1 MNNFLKYPDFLLI
14 KKAPKNEKLKMQSY
28 FKPLMNYL
36 FNHESI
42 SSLPLIFKEEQV
54 LSYIEEYSA
63 SIDLFVYPYFSEEK
77 ERFISFLK
85 DQVNEKMLP
94 KAEVFLKK
102 SISSCFPEFYKEF
115 QPPSGAEIERFINQI
130 INYPKSRECFLLN
143 TCLIKSKLI
152 ENLIYSLFS
161 LSNPYT
167 VYLLESEENKSF
179 TANMLISFI
188 EMSLLLYPL
197 VILWE
202 EENNKDIPLE
212 NISQLSQQL
221 NRRFL
226 FLPIPLLENLLNLS
240 NGIKAKTLIKITNIF
255 QEKAKFPLLEDDLRG
270 AVPSLESWFASEY
283 NNINLDKRILKE
295 LWEGYK
301 EWKE

>member
-1 MNNFLKYPDFLLI
+1 
-14 KKAPKNEKLKMQSY
+14 MQSY

-54 LSYIEEYSA
+54 LSYLEEYSA

-77 ERFISFLK
+77 ERFSSFIK
-85 DQVNEKMLP
+85 DQVNEEILP
-94 KAEVFLKK
+94 KAEGLLKK
-102 SISSCFPEFYKEF
+102 SINSTFPEFFKEF
-115 QPPSGAEIERFINQI
+115 QTPSSSEVERFINQI

-143 TCLIKSKLI
+143 TYLIKSNLI
-152 ENLIYSLFS
+152 QNLIYSLFS

-167 VYLLESEENKSF
+167 LYLLETEENKNF
-179 TANMLISFI
+179 TANMLISYV

-197 VILWE
+197 VILWK
-202 EENNKDIPLE
+202 EENNKDIPLD
-212 NISQLSQQL
+212 NISQIAQQL

-226 FLPIPLLENLLNLS
+226 FLPIPLLENLLSLPL
-240 NGIKAKTLIKITNIF
+240 GIKAKTLIRITNIF
-255 QEKAKFPLLEDDLRG
+255 QEKAKFPLLEDHLKG
-270 AVPSLESWFASEY
+270 AIPSLESWFANEY